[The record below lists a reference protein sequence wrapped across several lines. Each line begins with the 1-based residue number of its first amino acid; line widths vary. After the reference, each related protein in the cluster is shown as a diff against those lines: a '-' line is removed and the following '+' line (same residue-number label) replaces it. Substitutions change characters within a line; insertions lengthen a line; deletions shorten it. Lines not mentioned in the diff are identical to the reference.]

1 MYHSIHIS
9 LVKVTDD
16 QMASVSTYLVCDYT
30 TMRGSIALCC
40 VHVNGEFSSH
50 KKVNYEVPQLVK
62 PKACLKDTRP
72 EIPLIYYFVNLLISE
87 KTGLDVLR
95 PKTTW
100 CLTRFL
106 PWPPITL

>member
-1 MYHSIHIS
+1 MIKWP
-9 LVKVTDD
+9 L
-16 QMASVSTYLVCDYT
+16 SVLILLCNYT
-30 TMRGSIALCC
+30 TMWGSIALCY

-72 EIPLIYYFVNLLISE
+72 EIPLIYYFVHLLISE

-100 CLTRFL
+100 WRHRNMVSNQILTLASNNTEESWSLF
-106 PWPPITL
+106 